1 MFLLLLFYEFRQI
14 FLFQMT
20 CLLIFLIM
28 FLVSSLK
35 VSIRLA
41 FVFVIYPVILSL
53 VY

>member
-1 MFLLLLFYEFRQI
+1 MFLLLLFYE
-14 FLFQMT
+14 
-20 CLLIFLIM
+20 LIFLIM